1 MSTIYAR
8 RNNSDSVRKL
18 NSGLR
23 SYKYTTVHYT
33 STLVPVYWYI
43 SMHLHRAV
51 ERIRVREKNAPLPQV
66 ALRTKTR
73 EQVSGHEQMDEIL
86 FDEVRTQY
94 SNW

>member
-1 MSTIYAR
+1 
-8 RNNSDSVRKL
+8 
-18 NSGLR
+18 
-23 SYKYTTVHYT
+23 
-33 STLVPVYWYI
+33 
-43 SMHLHRAV
+43 MHLHRK
-51 ERIRVREKNAPLPQV
+51 RTRVREKNAPLPQV

>member
-1 MSTIYAR
+1 
-8 RNNSDSVRKL
+8 
-18 NSGLR
+18 
-23 SYKYTTVHYT
+23 
-33 STLVPVYWYI
+33 
-43 SMHLHRAV
+43 MHLHRAV
-51 ERIRVREKNAPLPQV
+51 ERIRVREKKNAPLPQV

>member
-1 MSTIYAR
+1 
-8 RNNSDSVRKL
+8 
-18 NSGLR
+18 
-23 SYKYTTVHYT
+23 
-33 STLVPVYWYI
+33 
-43 SMHLHRAV
+43 MHLHRAV

-94 SNW
+94 PNW

>member
-1 MSTIYAR
+1 
-8 RNNSDSVRKL
+8 
-18 NSGLR
+18 
-23 SYKYTTVHYT
+23 
-33 STLVPVYWYI
+33 
-43 SMHLHRAV
+43 MHLHRAV
-51 ERIRVREKNAPLPQV
+51 ERIRVREKIAPLPQV